1 MTLIKRGSN
10 YSFFAA
16 FFCTCLEFNDLL
28 ALPTKE
34 WGNKGIKLK
43 KGAVNC
49 CIILKT
55 LNLCYF
61 TS

>member
-16 FFCTCLEFNDLL
+16 FYCSCLEFNDLL
-28 ALPTKE
+28 ALPTNE
-34 WGNKGIKLK
+34 GGLGGNKGIKFK

-55 LNLCYF
+55 
-61 TS
+61 